1 MKGKRAFIFGFS
13 NPIVLILLGILLVLV
28 LLSFLGVAFFVKA
41 NAFILLGVFLAV
53 IGGIGLFMKF
63 NPSIGFSLIASG
75 VVLMLLPM
83 LFKQYAGITLGAV
96 LS

>member
-41 NAFILLGVFLAV
+41 NAFMLLGVFLAV
-53 IGGIGLFMKF
+53 MGGIGLFMKF
-63 NPSIGFSLIASG
+63 NPSVGFSLIAIG
-75 VVLMLLPM
+75 VIILLLPM
-83 LFKQYAGITLGAV
+83 LFKQYAGITLGAI
-96 LS
+96 LT